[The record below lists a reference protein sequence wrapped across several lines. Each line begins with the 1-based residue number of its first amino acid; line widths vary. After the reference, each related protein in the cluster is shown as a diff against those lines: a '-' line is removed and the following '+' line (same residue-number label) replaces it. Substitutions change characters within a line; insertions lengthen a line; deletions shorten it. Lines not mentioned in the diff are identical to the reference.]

1 MASDSHGSKAKSGLK
16 PFRPG
21 QSGNPGGRP
30 KLPDFFRER
39 GPEALKEILRIAT
52 EGEGKLQM
60 QALIYVA
67 DRIYGKA
74 VQGVEVE
81 TGEGVNG
88 MLAALLALKGTKEGG

>member
-1 MASDSHGSKAKSGLK
+1 MASDGHSTKQKKALAAPWK
-16 PFRPG
+16 PG

-30 KLPDFFRER
+30 KLPEEFKAK

-52 EGEGKLQM
+52 EGEGKLQL

-81 TGEGVNG
+81 GGEGVNG
-88 MLAALLALKGTKEGG
+88 MLAALLALKGAKE

>member
-1 MASDSHGSKAKSGLK
+1 MASPTEKGKIRRDALGRLQPGSVA
-16 PFRPG
+16 
-21 QSGNPGGRP
+21 NPGGRP
-30 KLPDFFRER
+30 KLPDFFREK

-52 EGEGKLQM
+52 EGEGKLQL

-81 TGEGVNG
+81 GGEGVNG
-88 MLAALLALKGTKEGG
+88 MLAALLALKGTKE

>member
-1 MASDSHGSKAKSGLK
+1 MASTVKRSENGTFL
-16 PFRPG
+16 P
-21 QSGNPGGRP
+21 GNPGGGRS
-30 KLPDFFRER
+30 KLPDFFREK
-39 GPEALKEILRIAT
+39 GPDALREILRIAT

-81 TGEGVNG
+81 GGEGVNG
-88 MLAALLALKGTKEGG
+88 MLAALLVLKGTKE